1 MCRNKIDEI
10 NLFQMKML
18 CYCQSDE
25 LIRKQREELILL
37 TNQLKLQDEKLQKIY
52 EENVILKTKLK
63 QKAKCQLEADKT
75 IKSLNKEINALKSE
89 LEEKESIVKSTRK
102 KINEKDC
109 FIQTQACRIQNLES
123 TLNKLNQDSDRI
135 HKSNEV
141 EEFFRVQFNLIRF

>member
-37 TNQLKLQDEKLQKIY
+37 TNQLKLQDEKLEKIY
-52 EENVILKTKLK
+52 AENVGLKTKLK
-63 QKAKCQLEADKT
+63 QKAKCQIESEKT
-75 IKSLNKEINALKSE
+75 MKSLNKEINALKNE
-89 LEEKESIVKSTRK
+89 LEEKELTVKSTRK
-102 KINEKDC
+102 KLNEKDA
-109 FIQTQACRIQNLES
+109 FIQTQTCRIQQLES
-123 TLNKLNQDSDRI
+123 TLNKLNQDSERV

-141 EEFFRVQFNLIRF
+141 EFQLSFSL